1 MGQRSRRDA
10 IHCVLTF
17 TFNVLRL
24 TIYALSVMS
33 NLCVYDPLETYITP
47 SRKGAIYCTS
57 AEDYV
62 NRGIWDSAHVE
73 TQFIAS
79 YHLDLIYCALTLYV

>member
-10 IHCVLTF
+10 MNCVLTF

-33 NLCVYDPLETYITP
+33 NLSVYDPLATYITP
-47 SRKGAIYCTS
+47 YRKDAMTCVSTDNY
-57 AEDYV
+57 A
-62 NRGIWDSAHVE
+62 NREMLDNAHVE

>member
-1 MGQRSRRDA
+1 MY
-10 IHCVLTF
+10 CVLTF

-33 NLCVYDPLETYITP
+33 NLCVYDPLATYITP
-47 SRKGAIYCTS
+47 YRKDAMNCVST
-57 AEDYV
+57 EDYA
-62 NRGIWDSAHVE
+62 NRGILDNAYVE

-79 YHLDLIYCALTLYV
+79 

>member
-33 NLCVYDPLETYITP
+33 NLCVYDPLATYITP
-47 SRKGAIYCTS
+47 YRRDEIYCVST
-57 AEDYV
+57 EDYA
-62 NRGIWDSAHVE
+62 NKGILDNAHVE

-79 YHLDLIYCALTLYV
+79 